1 MSLDNRFVHGID
13 KLKRRIDTIKA
24 GVPFALNAAMDD
36 VGKLL
41 LKRIKDRYIRQVN
54 PDGIAWESLAQSTL
68 KRKKYP
74 PTKTEFRTTILKS
87 TELLF
92 NSIDLVK
99 TDKER
104 FFASAT
110 GAGVRIGVVN
120 EKAAAYGRLHQNGIK
135 NRLPQR
141 RFLGI
146 SQLDIKATDS
156 LLRRRIDKLI
166 SASAT

>member
-1 MSLDNRFVHGID
+1 MGFDTRFVRGAD
-13 KLKRRIDTIKA
+13 KLKQRIDTIKA

-54 PDGIAWESLAQSTL
+54 PDGIAWKSLAQSTL
-68 KRKKYP
+68 ERKKYP
-74 PTKTEFRTTILKS
+74 PTKTQFRTTILKS

-92 NSIDLVK
+92 DSIK
-99 TDKER
+99 IIETDKER

-110 GAGVRIGVVN
+110 GAGVRIGVVD

-156 LLRRRIDKLI
+156 LLRRRISKLI
-166 SASAT
+166 SAA